1 MDTFKLWRAGTA
13 GLLASLAMACHGVE
27 FISHRGESID
37 APENTMAAFK
47 LAWARNSDAIEL
59 DIHRTADGRIIVC
72 HDTTTKRTTGTEGKL
87 SEMSLAELQRLDA
100 GSFKD
105 PQFVGE
111 KMPELAQVLEA
122 MPQGRCFIEIKSG
135 EDVVPALAEYLKK
148 SAIPKERLVLI
159 SFSEKALKRAH
170 DLLPDL
176 KSYLIASM
184 RKDKETGVIKPSL
197 DSLIASARKNGFH
210 GLDLGFSPLIDADT
224 VGRVKSEG
232 LELYVWTVN
241 KSSDAQSAIALGVD
255 GITSDRAASLK
266 AEFAETVKKASPSQ
280 N

>member
-1 MDTFKLWRAGTA
+1 
-13 GLLASLAMACHGVE
+13 
-27 FISHRGESID
+27 
-37 APENTMAAFK
+37 MAAFK

-122 MPQGRCFIEIKSG
+122 MPRGRCFIEIKSG

-148 SAIPKERLVLI
+148 SPIPKERLVLI

-184 RKDKETGVIKPSL
+184 RKDRETGVIKPSL

-266 AEFAETVKKASPSQ
+266 AEFAETGKKASPSQ